1 MSLLRRLS
9 TYNSISASPHLLF
22 NSDGVYICSVI
33 AANKGD
39 DQAEISLWINPGNI
53 GLPEEQGHVLSNLQI
68 DPNDAYE
75 SFRFAINNADA
86 LYVESSTSS
95 VSFNMF
101 GINQT
106 AVSASA

>member
-39 DQAEISLWINPGNI
+39 DQAEISLWINPGN
-53 GLPEEQGHVLSNLQI
+53 LSVPDEQGYVLSNLQI

-75 SFRFAINNADA
+75 SFRFAINSADA
-86 LYVESSTSS
+86 LYVEANTSS

-101 GINQT
+101 GINQST
-106 AVSASA
+106 TASA